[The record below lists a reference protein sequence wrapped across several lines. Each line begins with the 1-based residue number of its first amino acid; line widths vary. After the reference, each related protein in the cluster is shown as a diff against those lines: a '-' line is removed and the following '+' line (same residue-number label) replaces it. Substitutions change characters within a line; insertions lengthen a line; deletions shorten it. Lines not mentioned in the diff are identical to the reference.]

1 MMFCHKILIPSSA
14 SLTGKLVGTDLL
26 LRVPVHVHVQHQP
39 GEGGPEV
46 VRQLV
51 ILHTPGLDSF
61 EWGAIKNMIIVLP
74 EYQVRV
80 KVL

>member
-1 MMFCHKILIPSSA
+1 MHVEHQ
-14 SLTGKLVGTDLL
+14 LTKGGSQKVGK
-26 LRVPVHVHVQHQP
+26 
-39 GEGGPEV
+39 
-46 VRQLV
+46 LV